1 MRRLVWLGLVLTLV
15 ACAGQNP
22 STLPP
27 PASTASL
34 PGARA
39 NVFRLATAAEAA
51 SGPASVCATS
61 AGHCPVPADTPAG
74 LRCTCEAAD
83 GSYAYA
89 GRTGEIPPMPAW
101 ADPAKQR

>member
-1 MRRLVWLGLVLTLV
+1 
-15 ACAGQNP
+15 
-22 STLPP
+22 
-27 PASTASL
+27 
-34 PGARA
+34 
-39 NVFRLATAAEAA
+39 
-51 SGPASVCATS
+51 
-61 AGHCPVPADTPAG
+61 